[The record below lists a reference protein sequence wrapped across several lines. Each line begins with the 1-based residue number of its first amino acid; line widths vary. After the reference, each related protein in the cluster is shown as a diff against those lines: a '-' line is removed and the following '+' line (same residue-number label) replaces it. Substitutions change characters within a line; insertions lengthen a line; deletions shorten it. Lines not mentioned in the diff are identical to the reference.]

1 MEILLNTDL
10 LIENQLSSTEF
21 MALYLIW
28 KSEFELCKELCK
40 DVDFKKLEES
50 HFLKRH
56 TDNFTQW
63 IIRDK
68 FKQLVCTDDD
78 HIWYQFCKTMPFKV
92 PNGYG
97 GNRILRAKD
106 PDAGTN
112 LKIKK
117 KYLQIVSSKPL
128 LHKTVLKCIDIQLYE
143 MRHDMQYLQ
152 NTDTWLNQRT
162 WEKYEH
168 LINEE
173 HGPAQDSYGAKII

>member
-1 MEILLNTDL
+1 MEVVINTEILM
-10 LIENQLSSTEF
+10 ESQLKAEEF
-21 MALYLIW
+21 IALYLIW
-28 KSEFELCKELCK
+28 KEEHGLCHEMYP
-40 DVDFKKLEES
+40 DMDFKSLEKKG
-50 HFLKRH
+50 FMKRLSDDM
-56 TDNFTQW
+56 TEW
-63 IIRDK
+63 VVRDK
-68 FKQLVCTDDD
+68 FKVLVTTDDS
-78 HIWYQFCKTMPFKV
+78 HMWYQFCKTMPFKV

-117 KYLQIVSSKPL
+117 KYLQIVSGKPA
-128 LHKTVLKCIDIQLYE
+128 LHKTILKCIDIQLRE
-143 MRHDMQYLQ
+143 MRHSMQYLQ

-173 HGPAQDSYGAKII
+173 HGPRQDSYGAKLI